1 MRRIKSRFEF
11 MYIEVSLKFFSR
23 SGDKTYT
30 RNRTETTPGL
40 STSCSEGVVCIK
52 HKSRNYIAA
61 A

>member
-1 MRRIKSRFEF
+1 MRRIKLRFEF
-11 MYIEVSLKFFSR
+11 IPIEVSLKFFSR

-40 STSCSEGVVCIK
+40 STSCSEGVVCI